1 MVCLCYPFQTARSH
15 AYGLVFQNMVM
26 LIHNSEFSIQRL
38 SDDFEKK
45 SCFAFFFLIVQSQT
59 SCENIFTDKQ
69 KPWLMFHPS
78 LV

>member
-1 MVCLCYPFQTARSH
+1 M
-15 AYGLVFQNMVM
+15 GLFFQNMVM
-26 LIHNSEFSIQRL
+26 LIHKSEFSIQRL

-59 SCENIFTDKQ
+59 SCKNIFTDKQ